1 MHATRLLSLS
11 IAILAIALGSC
22 GGGGSDTDTPT
33 LECRDGIDNDGDG
46 ATDFPDD
53 IGCTSETDESED
65 SLPVAKCADGRDN
78 DGDGKMDYPAD
89 PGCFAPQVDDE
100 ADPCPD
106 GEDCPECGDG
116 KDNDGNGKMDY
127 PADPGCTSA
136 SDNYEFLQNPV
147 ACGAGLKIA
156 SLPTTGVIM
165 GTLDS
170 TSTSMVTSPCG
181 GGAGVPALAYELHL
195 TKPKV
200 VEVWTDDPATTAD
213 TVIDIRSQMCEMGD
227 SHLACNDDVSS
238 VNPTSKLTVPLSA
251 GNYYIIVSAH
261 DSGSSGMFRLQ
272 VKLHN
277 GEGTVCATEGDCG
290 PGLVCRVPLG
300 GSDMVCSKPMC
311 DDGVDD
317 DGMGDGAD
325 WPDDPGCTSKTD
337 NDESDDCPGGPNC
350 PECGNDVDDDGDM
363 NTDYPADNTCGA
375 AGDASESCLS
385 SEGVTL
391 ITGPM
396 TTGMTT
402 GGTSDLMPACGSSVS
417 SGPDRHYRLD
427 IPAVSTLNLNLTANY
442 DTVSVLLGSTC
453 SGTPISCSGALNM
466 AVTNLAA
473 GTYYFIVDG
482 YDNSDFGTYTINLN
496 GTIANGARCDGPLAT
511 SGALVCG
518 PGHACKGPMNNKTCQ
533 PALCGDGIDNDGDM
547 KADYP
552 FDPGCTSIADD
563 DETDDCPSGASCPVC
578 GNGLDEDTDMT
589 TDWPN
594 DYGCASAAGGSEVF
608 CMQETDGTALMTTAQ
623 VMGTTAAKTNNLNPT
638 CKASTAPDVTY
649 ALSLPVPVVTLV
661 IDTIGSS
668 YDSIL
673 HIHDANC
680 GPELACDDDAGGS
693 LTSKVTMTNVAPGN
707 YAIVVDGYNVNAGMF
722 KLNVKG
728 TVAPQTDCSSPM
740 FAAGMLVCPMGTT
753 CSGTPAKCQP

>member
-1 MHATRLLSLS
+1 SQ
-11 IAILAIALGSC
+11 
-22 GGGGSDTDTPT
+22 
-33 LECRDGIDNDGDG
+33 
-46 ATDFPDD
+46 
-53 IGCTSETDESED
+53 
-65 SLPVAKCADGRDN
+65 LPV
-78 DGDGKMDYPAD
+78 
-89 PGCFAPQVDDE
+89 
-100 ADPCPD
+100 
-106 GEDCPECGDG
+106 
-116 KDNDGNGKMDY
+116 
-127 PADPGCTSA
+127 
-136 SDNYEFLQNPV
+136 
-147 ACGAGLKIA
+147 
-156 SLPTTGVIM
+156 
-165 GTLDS
+165 
-170 TSTSMVTSPCG
+170 
-181 GGAGVPALAYELHL
+181 
-195 TKPKV
+195 
-200 VEVWTDDPATTAD
+200 
-213 TVIDIRSQMCEMGD
+213 
-227 SHLACNDDVSS
+227 
-238 VNPTSKLTVPLSA
+238 PLRA
-251 GNYYIIVSAH
+251 GNYYLIVSAH
-261 DSGSSGMFRLQ
+261 DSGSSGKFRLQ
-272 VKLHN
+272 VKLHT